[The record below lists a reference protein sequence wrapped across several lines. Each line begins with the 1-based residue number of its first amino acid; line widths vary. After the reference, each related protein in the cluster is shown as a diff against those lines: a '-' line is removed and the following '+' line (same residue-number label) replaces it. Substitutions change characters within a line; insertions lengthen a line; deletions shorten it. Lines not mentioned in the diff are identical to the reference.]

1 MRKYPH
7 NRILLF
13 AWIFCAYEFGV
24 STRLLG
30 DRLRCTDRNIRHI
43 LTEVRSSQRG
53 EGKTG
58 RPPKKQ
64 ATTEES
70 EAVTIGVT
78 RFGGLWL
85 LVPWL
90 LLSNLLPYC
99 YWLSCAGVVD
109 TPLQLVLTLLA
120 LA

>member
-1 MRKYPH
+1 MMISPEVEDLRRLDIDERTKEFLCCFLAIVRKYPH

-58 RPPKKQ
+58 RPSK
-64 ATTEES
+64 
-70 EAVTIGVT
+70 
-78 RFGGLWL
+78 
-85 LVPWL
+85 
-90 LLSNLLPYC
+90 
-99 YWLSCAGVVD
+99 
-109 TPLQLVLTLLA
+109 
-120 LA
+120 